1 MPEAAGNR
9 TSDPLITNPTPNQLS
24 YFVPSGI
31 KVIKKDDVEYQ
42 DNIELDACLTGC
54 GALVGNQHYHEEFP
68 REVQEQGHTIAHLE
82 HLNIVVSLKMWA
94 HQWQH
99 HKVRIYSDNINACIA
114 VQTGWSRDDFMQDC
128 AREIILWCAM
138 FDIDITVLHKPGVQ
152 LQRADALS
160 RAHTEQKFR
169 DWIETD
175 KLLREARRVRVPEQ
189 CNDIVKLSDLFFI
202 QLQIEAN
209 SRGRPE

>member
-1 MPEAAGNR
+1 MGASVA
-9 TSDPLITNPTPNQLS
+9 TPLI
-24 YFVPSGI
+24 
-31 KVIKKDDVEYQ
+31 
-42 DNIELDACLTGC
+42 
-54 GALVGNQHYHEEFP
+54 
-68 REVQEQGHTIAHLE
+68 R
-82 HLNIVVSLKMWA
+82 
-94 HQWQH
+94 
-99 HKVRIYSDNINACIA
+99 KVRIYSDNINACIA

-128 AREIILWCAM
+128 AREIFLWCAM

-152 LQRADALS
+152 LQRADTLS

-189 CNDIVKLSDLFFI
+189 CNDIVNLSDLFFI